1 MVKNRKVRRV
11 WKIVSTVICSLVIY
25 LIAVIMLAGYELWT
39 PANMAIWTSIIT
51 LVSFGIFLTWKYP
64 KWIKSFD
71 NRLERCAKK
80 LRALIFEKEEK
91 HNNG

>member
-1 MVKNRKVRRV
+1 VVKNRKVRRV
-11 WKIVSTVICSLVIY
+11 WKIVFTVICSLVIY
-25 LIAVIMLAGYELWT
+25 SIAVIMLVGYKFWT
-39 PANMAIWTSIIT
+39 PADMTVWIFIIS